1 MLALYSGKTEYILLL
16 LLQCVIILLPKKGN
30 IYWRE
35 IRHYIKSMHPNLA
48 DEAASQTQGENNNFG
63 ILYCD
68 PRMTFKMLRTI
79 ISTTTSSTSITE
91 QHGKCCH

>member
-1 MLALYSGKTEYILLL
+1 MLALYSGKTEYMLLL
-16 LLQCVIILLPKKGN
+16 LLQCDHTSSPKKEISTG
-30 IYWRE
+30 E